1 MENLVDTFLPNWLAR
16 QHSTMLNSRS
26 GCDFIGEFFF
36 FGSTWPR
43 RRQDFSVKTRLF
55 YWLIKCP
62 LLMCT
67 YTYIIL
73 LRNSANPTMYSV
85 IRHIH
90 TNLIFFSFW
99 MRHSLFHFISL
110 KSPISMHFH
119 KTEGSANVTSMNKQ
133 LELF

>member
-1 MENLVDTFLPNWLAR
+1 MGSKFKVVVHLLSTSTSLVNFKKR
-16 QHSTMLNSRS
+16 YVSTMLNSRS

-85 IRHIH
+85 IRYIQ
-90 TNLIFFSFW
+90 IWFFFF
-99 MRHSLFHFISL
+99 LNEAFIIPFHFIKEPL
-110 KSPISMHFH
+110 ISMHFH
-119 KTEGSANVTSMNKQ
+119 KKK
-133 LELF
+133 LF